1 MRIHNIYITKS
12 IEAAAVIKDGLNLN
26 KDNVINSGYGP
37 IHMSTI
43 VSEYMKNQYKDCFV
57 AYTVEEVLN
66 DSGND
71 EWNYI
76 IC

>member
-12 IEAAAVIKDGLNLN
+12 VEAAAVIKEGLNHN

-37 IHMSTI
+37 IHMSI
-43 VSEYMKNQYKDCFV
+43 MVPPYMKDQYKDCFV
-57 AYTVEEVLN
+57 AYTVEEILN
-66 DSGND
+66 DSRTD
-71 EWNYI
+71 EWNYV

>member
-12 IEAAAVIKDGLNLN
+12 IDAASVIKKGLVYK
-26 KDNVINSGYGP
+26 KDNVINSGCDSIY
-37 IHMSTI
+37 MSI
-43 VSEYMKNQYKDCFV
+43 MIPPYMKDQYKDCFV
-57 AYTVEEVLN
+57 AYAVEEVLN
-66 DSGND
+66 DTHND